1 MNIFAVRN
9 GSLALSVQGKLAAIL
24 ILSVLFWAI
33 GAPAFLNSANAAAL
47 TFVSDTLTDSDLSV
61 ASGHTLRFINAGN
74 LLNDVGGADTIVVT
88 YDPSGSAFQIT
99 DLDVTDFVGETGVS
113 VVATAGCTGAASEL
127 QLSTT
132 TESFT
137 LTICAGDSVATSTS
151 IVLPIAS
158 STSVITN
165 PGVAQ
170 SYVVRIQTL
179 NQGSTVLDAAD
190 TRVAI
195 IDDVLVTASVDTR
208 FIFTV
213 SGLPDAT
220 TVNGDA
226 TSTTTSATAI
236 SYGTLTP
243 GTPIIA
249 GQELTVET
257 NARNGFSVTVKADG
271 NLVSSTGA
279 DIDAFAQG
287 GGQATPMAWVAPAN
301 TLGQE
306 NTYGHFGITSE
317 DSTLSTGDP
326 FGLQLYA
333 GNFGTTTR
341 EVFYHTEPS
350 DGSTPD
356 VGLTQ
361 VAYQIEV
368 ESLQEAGTDYST
380 TLTYVATPI
389 F

>member
-1 MNIFAVRN
+1 MNIFEARN
-9 GSLALSVQGKLAAIL
+9 GSLALSVQGKLAAVL
-24 ILSVLFWAI
+24 ILAVLFWAT

-61 ASGHTLRFINAGN
+61 ASGHTFRFINAGN

-88 YDPSGSAFQIT
+88 FDPSGSAFQIT
-99 DLDVTDFVGETGVS
+99 DLDATDFVGESGVS
-113 VVATAGCTGAASEL
+113 VVATGACTVAASEL
-127 QLSTT
+127 QVSTT

-137 LTICAGDSVATSTS
+137 LTICTGDSVATSTS

-158 STSVITN
+158 STSIITN

-170 SYVVRIQTL
+170 SHVIRIQTL
-179 NQGSTVLDAAD
+179 NQGTTVLDAAD

-208 FIFTV
+208 FIFTI

-287 GGQATPMAWVAPAN
+287 LGQATPIAWVAPTN
-301 TLGQE
+301 TLGSE
-306 NTYGHFGITSE
+306 DTYGHFGITSE

-326 FGLQLYA
+326 FGTQLYA
-333 GNFGTTTR
+333 GDFGTTTR
-341 EVFYHTEPS
+341 EVFFHNGPS
-350 DGSTPD
+350 DGSTAD
-356 VGLTQ
+356 IGLTQ
-361 VAYQIEV
+361 VAYQIEI